1 LSIFFLKL
9 DIRYKVSCAI
19 DSVSEEKKVVKVV
32 RDGSTATY
40 KETEVKGST
49 HIMTNDDEDLKI
61 KALRAGDAV
70 TDLVDSTL
78 DKAADAIKTKANEL
92 IKSGALEPGY
102 VAAKKDSEDIGR
114 LGSLVTDLA
123 ATFEDTMTVIREH
136 PYEEQVKLLTGYK
149 KLIEEQISVIDSQIH
164 FVKRVH

>member
-1 LSIFFLKL
+1 
-9 DIRYKVSCAI
+9 
-19 DSVSEEKKVVKVV
+19 VSEEKKVVKVV
-32 RDGSTATY
+32 KDGSTATY
-40 KETEVKGST
+40 KETDVKGST

-70 TDLVDSTL
+70 TDLVDSAI
-78 DKAADAIKTKANEL
+78 DKAADTVKTRATDL
-92 IKSGALEPGY
+92 IKSGTLEPGY
-102 VAAKKDSEDIGR
+102 AAAKKDSADISR

-123 ATFEDTMTVIREH
+123 VTFEDMMTVIRDH

-149 KLIEEQISVIDSQIH
+149 KLIEEQINVIDSQIH